1 MLYSG
6 GLLVGEQ
13 VITVGE
19 LSSFLLYAAYT
30 GVSIGGLSTFYSD
43 INKGLGASSRIWEII
58 DRKPSIPI
66 SGSFLN
72 LNYNFKN
79 VFLTFK
85 NIDFVGGIKPLIGPK
100 GSIHFQ
106 NIVFSY
112 PNRPDSPILNGL
124 NLEIPNGMIY
134 ALVGH
139 SGSGKSTLGH
149 LLLRLYDPQN
159 GQVCLD
165 NTNIKMF
172 DPIWLHS
179 HIGVVSQASKN

>member
-66 SGSFLN
+66 SGSFLILIIN
-72 LNYNFKN
+72 LK
-79 VFLTFK
+79 
-85 NIDFVGGIKPLIGPK
+85 
-100 GSIHFQ
+100 
-106 NIVFSY
+106 
-112 PNRPDSPILNGL
+112 
-124 NLEIPNGMIY
+124 IY
-134 ALVGH
+134 
-139 SGSGKSTLGH
+139 
-149 LLLRLYDPQN
+149 
-159 GQVCLD
+159 
-165 NTNIKMF
+165 F
-172 DPIWLHS
+172 
-179 HIGVVSQASKN
+179 

>member
-66 SGSFLN
+66 SGNFLN
-72 LNYNFKN
+72 LNYKLKN
-79 VFLTFK
+79 IFLT
-85 NIDFVGGIKPLIGPK
+85 
-100 GSIHFQ
+100 
-106 NIVFSY
+106 Y
-112 PNRPDSPILNGL
+112 
-124 NLEIPNGMIY
+124 
-134 ALVGH
+134 
-139 SGSGKSTLGH
+139 
-149 LLLRLYDPQN
+149 
-159 GQVCLD
+159 
-165 NTNIKMF
+165 
-172 DPIWLHS
+172 
-179 HIGVVSQASKN
+179 